1 MKFQFQIDVNQ
12 TSKSKECD
20 VCQYW
25 YLSFNNKGC
34 KFQSNVCSRC
44 HDLLMMYMNLSDITI
59 LNTRSANYPCII
71 SGISKSE
78 AISFIPI

>member
-25 YLSFNNKGC
+25 YLSFIND
-34 KFQSNVCSRC
+34 V
-44 HDLLMMYMNLSDITI
+44 LMLYMNLSDITI
-59 LNTRSANYPCII
+59 LNTRTADYPCII
-71 SGISKSE
+71 SGINKNE
-78 AISFIPI
+78 AINFIPI